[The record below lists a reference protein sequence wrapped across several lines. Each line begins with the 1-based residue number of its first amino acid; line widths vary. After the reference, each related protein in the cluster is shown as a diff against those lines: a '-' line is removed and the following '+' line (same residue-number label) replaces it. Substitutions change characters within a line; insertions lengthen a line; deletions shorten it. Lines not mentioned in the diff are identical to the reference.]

1 MAIRCC
7 RQFLSLSRLHYW
19 VLAGLGL
26 MGSGIIWGGI
36 ITGGWIASDYGP
48 LNEIR
53 NLSAAV
59 TLIIIGDQVFFVDF
73 LLSIVSGNTTNHSLN
88 R

>member
-1 MAIRCC
+1 
-7 RQFLSLSRLHYW
+7 
-19 VLAGLGL
+19 

-59 TLIIIGDQVFFVDF
+59 TLIIIGGQVFFGGF
-73 LLSIVSGNTTNHSLN
+73 CCQSYREIRPAIH
-88 R
+88 